1 MIVAV
6 VCKKKNLSKIPWINR
21 KGAKALSPPS
31 PIMLLTGVSLTE
43 PKFSIWLLA
52 KYHYPEQN
60 TTFWQGDWCVSQ
72 SDLDLGVVSKTFS
85 VLSDDRSHISKEF
98 HI

>member
-1 MIVAV
+1 MSEDSGKCFTYLTDDLTDFSPCHDCGSCMQKEKSVQNTLD
-6 VCKKKNLSKIPWINR
+6 KQE

-60 TTFWQGDWCVSQ
+60 TTFLSET
-72 SDLDLGVVSKTFS
+72 GVFPKVT
-85 VLSDDRSHISKEF
+85 LI
-98 HI
+98 